1 MIRADVRARPAA
13 LAAALAL
20 ALVAGAAA
28 ETGDA
33 DRAFVTAFV
42 AAINGGTAAA
52 RAALVHPK
60 ARGCLS
66 GEPGEYWSEVVA
78 RQAKS
83 PVPAEHRWKITPVP
97 AGQAPVFDDH
107 FDYPITP
114 THILQLDI
122 KDAPFSLRVMLV
134 QLAKDGERWAEVV
147 PCAKAKTVIAIRA
160 AQAAKAKRAE
170 RVKTLVA
177 DMKPEQRER
186 LLALIKGG
194 QRIDASKTYAQ
205 ESGEDLTTA
214 VDVVELL
221 AEKTR

>member
-1 MIRADVRARPAA
+1 MTRAPA
-13 LAAALAL
+13 LAVVCALAL
-20 ALVAGAAA
+20 AVVAPAAA
-28 ETGDA
+28 QGTGA
-33 DRAFVTAFV
+33 DQAFVTAFI
-42 AAINGGTAAA
+42 AAINGGTVAA
-52 RAALVHPK
+52 RAALVHPQS
-60 ARGCLS
+60 RGCLS
-66 GEPGEYWSEVVA
+66 GEPGEYWAEVVA
-78 RQAKS
+78 TQAKS
-83 PVPAEHRWKITPVP
+83 PVPAAHRWKITPVP
-97 AGQAPVFDDH
+97 AGQAPVFNDH
-107 FDYPITP
+107 FDYPLAP
-114 THILQLDI
+114 THVLQLDI
-122 KDAPFSLRVMLV
+122 KEAPYSFRVMLV

-186 LLALIKGG
+186 LLALIKAG
-194 QRIDASKTYAQ
+194 QTIDASKTYAQ